1 MHCTIDADLKAPE
14 LVACQERHF
23 GQITAGIQLMPY
35 EVRMD
40 RAEFIATCEPLYLEY
55 VGYERNDE
63 PFYRP
68 GTDPVIDRWHLLRYP
83 QLTVLLD
90 KDAAVVEHLLR
101 RRFGSSL
108 LRRLFPMAHEGTR
121 FVLNTLDVIQVEK
134 GGVLLAGKAWAV

>member
-55 VGYERNDE
+55 VGYERKDE

-68 GTDPVIDRWHLLRYP
+68 GTDAG
-83 QLTVLLD
+83 T
-90 KDAAVVEHLLR
+90 
-101 RRFGSSL
+101 RRFRDGAAED
-108 LRRLFPMAHEGTR
+108 RNAAKAGRQEHRL
-121 FVLNTLDVIQVEK
+121 
-134 GGVLLAGKAWAV
+134 GGA